1 MKERIFGA
9 SHDSDDREMG
19 MNKTPKRISEH
30 GQFIVLLAIMM
41 VALLGVLAFVLDGG
55 NLYFKRR
62 VAQNAA
68 DAGAL
73 AGARALCRTK
83 DAGEAKFMAE
93 QYAEV
98 HNGPTVSQVDVSEE
112 LVMVKTQISFDTFFA
127 HVIGLPQLTAEATAV
142 AECFRPTSGSKL
154 LPVAWACRPPIIGGN
169 STSEDCQ
176 EQAITLD
183 QLQTYR
189 ENPPPPG
196 EIYPEL
202 YIVMDSSSTPDDLAE
217 ICQSVG
223 GWLDCDMD
231 GDGEDDLQA
240 NGDRAWLDLDG
251 GGGGAVDLSEWSKSG
266 YPGKIEEH
274 TWFGGQ
280 PGTAA
285 SVYQT
290 VAEHVG
296 EIYGIPVFDA
306 MCDDYP
312 DPKCSSKVHG
322 RDTIVSTAGG
332 NYYYHVV
339 AFAGFYVSCVDSA
352 GVPGPECPG
361 HKVARNLGV
370 IDAHDKTIE
379 GYFLIGSLPDL
390 GGGDPGSG
398 LDVGTY
404 ILKLIR

>member
-1 MKERIFGA
+1 MKRILGA
-9 SHDSDDREMG
+9 GLDNTNSELD
-19 MNKTPKRISEH
+19 MNKTTKRISER
-30 GQFIVLLAIMM
+30 GQFIVLLAIIM
-41 VALLGVLAFVLDGG
+41 VALLGVLAFVLVGG

-73 AGARALCRTK
+73 AGARALCLTK
-83 DAGEAKFMAE
+83 DTGQAKFMAK

-98 HNGPTVSQVDVSEE
+98 HNGPTVSQVDVSEA
-112 LVMVKTQISFDTFFA
+112 LVTVKTQISFDTFFA
-127 HVIGLPQLTAEATAV
+127 HVIGFPKLTAEATAV
-142 AECFRPTSGSKL
+142 AGCLRPTSGSKI
-154 LPVAWACRPPIIGGN
+154 LPVAWACRRSIMGGN

-176 EQAITLD
+176 EQAITID
-183 QLQTYR
+183 QLETYL

-196 EIYPEL
+196 KIYPEL
-202 YIVMDSSSTPDDLAE
+202 YVVMDSSSTPDDLAD

-223 GWLDCDMD
+223 GWLDCDLD

-251 GGGGAVDLSEWSKSG
+251 GGGGAVELRNWVKNG

-274 TWFGGQ
+274 TWLGGQ

-290 VAEHVG
+290 VANHVG

-306 MCDDYP
+306 LCDDYP
-312 DPKCSSKVHG
+312 DPKCSSKVHA
-322 RDTIVSTAGG
+322 RDTIVNTAGG

-339 AFAGFYVSCVDSA
+339 AFAGFYISCVDSA

-370 IDAHDKTIE
+370 IKANAKTIE
-379 GYFLIGSLPDL
+379 GYFVIGSLPDL
-390 GGGDPGSG
+390 GGGAPGSG

-404 ILKLIR
+404 IVKLIR